1 MGDLIAFGVSILSGF
16 FIGVL
21 FDLYRTFRYFS
32 KPKGILSYIED
43 FLFWIIIGILF
54 FFLLVSTTDGMLR
67 GFIFIGS
74 FCGGMIYLLVL
85 SKRFFP
91 IFIFIFELILE
102 VISEII
108 KVIKMPFVN
117 SLKMVKRPFGKIIL
131 MIKLYFKEMSRYK
144 KMISKK
150 K

>member
-1 MGDLIAFGVSILSGF
+1 MGDLIGFGVSVLSGF

-32 KPKGILSYIED
+32 KPRGILSYIED
-43 FLFWIIIGILF
+43 FLFWVIIGIMF
-54 FFLLVSTTDGMLR
+54 FVLLVSTTDGMLR

-74 FCGGMIYLLVL
+74 FCGGMLYLLIL
-85 SKRFFP
+85 SKRFLS

-102 VISEII
+102 AINEII
-108 KVIKMPFVN
+108 RVVKMPFVN
-117 SLKMVKRPFGKIIL
+117 SLKMVKRPFSKIIL
-131 MIKLYFKEMSRYK
+131 MIKLYFKEMSRYR

>member
-1 MGDLIAFGVSILSGF
+1 MEIDVMGDLIAFGVSILSGF

-117 SLKMVKRPFGKIIL
+117 SLKMVKRP
-131 MIKLYFKEMSRYK
+131 
-144 KMISKK
+144 
-150 K
+150 